1 MDDPPPFDMSPR
13 HLPLPRVVI
22 IGGGATGL
30 LTSIQLAEAGYG
42 VTVLEKKNLGNGSTN
57 RSAACIRSQF
67 SVRETALGLWWATRF
82 YEQFHNRLEASD
94 DNRRL
99 PVIRQNGYLFLYENG
114 SMEAAQRWADAQ
126 TAAVM
131 HQTLG
136 LPVEILDP
144 REISRRWP
152 HIVSER
158 LLGATWGPTDGF
170 LYPANILAI
179 AHERASALGVSVQLN
194 AEVVGV
200 HRKEDQISAVV
211 VQRASGET
219 DVIPADVVINATNA
233 WAPRVSR
240 VLGGMDLAIVPLKRY
255 LYFITRPENGFSP
268 EAFERLP
275 MTIYGMTADRGAYS
289 RPEGKS
295 QLMLGWAHRTS
306 PEPDFSDED
315 QDKIESGFG
324 HDQGLENYGVQLLM
338 NVRDFVPELV
348 EHGGLVATTSGYYA
362 DTPDHTMLI
371 GYDARISNLLHGVG
385 CSGHGLMHAPYT
397 AQILLAL
404 VAAGE
409 PVDSMMLE
417 RDEVSLT
424 TFDPC
429 RSFNHAA
436 ESAVI

>member
-1 MDDPPPFDMSPR
+1 M
-13 HLPLPRVVI
+13 
-22 IGGGATGL
+22 
-30 LTSIQLAEAGYG
+30 
-42 VTVLEKKNLGNGSTN
+42 
-57 RSAACIRSQF
+57 
-67 SVRETALGLWWATRF
+67 
-82 YEQFHNRLEASD
+82 
-94 DNRRL
+94 
-99 PVIRQNGYLFLYENG
+99 IRQNGYLFLYENG

-240 VLGGMDLAIVPLKRY
+240 VLGEWISRSFPSSGISISSPVRR
-255 LYFITRPENGFSP
+255 TGFRRK
-268 EAFERLP
+268 AFERLP

-295 QLMLGWAHRTS
+295 QLMLGWATEPRPSPISRMRTRTRSS
-306 PEPDFSDED
+306 PASGTIRAWRTTGFS
-315 QDKIESGFG
+315 
-324 HDQGLENYGVQLLM
+324 
-338 NVRDFVPELV
+338 
-348 EHGGLVATTSGYYA
+348 
-362 DTPDHTMLI
+362 
-371 GYDARISNLLHGVG
+371 
-385 CSGHGLMHAPYT
+385 C
-397 AQILLAL
+397 
-404 VAAGE
+404 
-409 PVDSMMLE
+409 
-417 RDEVSLT
+417 
-424 TFDPC
+424 
-429 RSFNHAA
+429 
-436 ESAVI
+436 